1 LQEVTE
7 MSDAIGFIVVGLGMG
22 RNRAKMVKQ
31 TEGAKLVGV
40 VDINEE
46 RAKKLRRNSTANGTL
61 TSALSLTDPMSM
73 WFGS

>member
-1 LQEVTE
+1 

-46 RAKKLRRNSTANGTL
+46 RAKKSRGGTQLRMAHQL
-61 TSALSLTDPMSM
+61 PHLP
-73 WFGS
+73 

>member
-1 LQEVTE
+1 
-7 MSDAIGFIVVGLGMG
+7 MGDAIGFIVVGLGMG

>member
-1 LQEVTE
+1 
-7 MSDAIGFIVVGLGMG
+7 MGDAIGFVVVGLGMG

-46 RAKKLRRNSTANGTL
+46 RAKKSRRNSTANGTP
-61 TSALSLTDPMSM
+61 TFALSLTDPMSM